1 MRRED
6 DTLSARR
13 KSVSNRSTV
22 GKTLNSTGRP
32 MYMATIITITD
43 IMRSSTMRMSSMKL
57 GSGVMSAMTISNT
70 AMGTASSPA
79 LERPTEGILI
89 APGGLGAGAGLLMAR
104 A

>member
-13 KSVSNRSTV
+13 KSVSNSSTV

-32 MYMATIITITD
+32 MYMATIITMTD

-57 GSGVMSAMTISNT
+57 GSGVMSAMTISST
-70 AMGTASSPA
+70 AMGTREFAGVGKA
-79 LERPTEGILI
+79 NAGDLI
-89 APGGLGAGAGLLMAR
+89 APGDWAPAPDY
-104 A
+104 